1 MADKNANAGCGTGV
15 ASRADGGGNAERVVG
30 ASIIVEG
37 SRAFV
42 TFAFDRDDFSDAE
55 LERIEAEVRKG
66 LSKLRQ
72 HLLMHADEVIAD
84 DLGLDNESELGWEL
98 VETFWGDTAFFVHF
112 EKLLRNVDG
121 GDAEMIFGVPIP
133 SSLLSGGDE

>member
-1 MADKNANAGCGTGV
+1 MADENVNERGGTGA
-15 ASRADGGGNAERVVG
+15 ASRADDGRNAERVVG

-42 TFAFDRDDFSDAE
+42 TFAFDRDDFSEEE

-66 LSKLRQ
+66 LSRLRQ
-72 HLLMHADEVIAD
+72 HLLMYADEVIAD
-84 DLGLDNESELGWEL
+84 DLKLDNESELGWEL
-98 VETFWGDTAFFVHF
+98 TETFWGDEAFFVHF
-112 EKLLRNVDG
+112 EKLLKNVDDA
-121 GDAEMIFGVPIP
+121 DAEMVFGVPIP